1 MEGLTGK
8 IRFDT
13 LGFRSDFH
21 LDIVELKKEGL
32 VKVGTWNHGAGV
44 NFTRNYTE
52 SYSEIVESLHNKTL
66 KITTILVRI
75 CPFFASSLFPF
86 FSYLNCPILTQ
97 SEIGSIKFAKQ
108 GIENYHHFG
117 KKKFNL
123 FFKKF
128 DQNFWTLF
136 DAI

>member
-66 KITTILVRI
+66 KITTILVSI
-75 CPFFASSLFPF
+75 FPF
-86 FSYLNCPILTQ
+86 FFPFSLFSPQ
-97 SEIGSIKFAKQ
+97 S
-108 GIENYHHFG
+108 HFL
-117 KKKFNL
+117 KLPN
-123 FFKKF
+123 
-128 DQNFWTLF
+128 F

>member
-66 KITTILVRI
+66 KITTILVSI
-75 CPFFASSLFPF
+75 FPF
-86 FSYLNCPILTQ
+86 FPFSLFFPSKPIFLNGPILTQ

-108 GIENYHHFG
+108 NIENYHHFG
-117 KKKFNL
+117 KNSFFLKKICS
-123 FFKKF
+123 KF
-128 DQNFWTLF
+128 LDP
-136 DAI
+136 I

>member
-1 MEGLTGK
+1 MNVLYVGTPTANLFFFVLLKFWQNWHDFQLGTFFSLQVEMEGLTGK

-66 KITTILVRI
+66 KITTILVSI
-75 CPFFASSLFPF
+75 SPFFSSHFPF
-86 FSYLNCPILTQ
+86 FS
-97 SEIGSIKFAKQ
+97 
-108 GIENYHHFG
+108 
-117 KKKFNL
+117 
-123 FFKKF
+123 
-128 DQNFWTLF
+128 
-136 DAI
+136 